1 MKNLHNKFAKN
12 LRAFAIVMLGMI
24 CLGITVGCSGMGI
37 DTIYDCLSASAIGGV
52 SVASLPIWF
61 IMKDGIKNFV
71 QKSDD
76 ERKDFT
82 DEENSKYL
90 ADLIKWQTK
99 SINDLQEKA
108 KSEGANKDD
117 ISNQIKTL
125 TEASIKNLQSSL
137 EAQGGVI
144 AKLSKELD
152 SSVKKDNLTFQQA
165 ILKSLDDN
173 KESIQGML
181 KDGAK
186 NIRLEIKASQG
197 AGDITSGTDFA
208 EMEAGVGQIATRQT
222 FMRNLFINKNTS
234 KEYVKYNDQETIV
247 RDAKNVAACAP
258 TTHLSKIT
266 WQVRTMQITKVR
278 DFVDVCIDM
287 MDDYDFV
294 EGEIRELVDTDV
306 RLKVDNDLLLG
317 DGIYPN
323 LVGVASV
330 ASTFAAGSYGLSV
343 QSPTL
348 IDLIRVAACQISD
361 FGQNN
366 KFNANVALVNPTD
379 QCLMTLEKDLNNNY
393 LIPNWIT
400 NDGVNIGAVRILT
413 NQLVPVNEMYIM
425 DSTKGT
431 VYSRKGVTVELG
443 FENNDNFE
451 KEIVTVK
458 AYERLNLRV
467 RNVDANAFMHIAS
480 ISAAITALT
489 KP

>member
-1 MKNLHNKFAKN
+1 MKKLHNKFANN
-12 LRAFAIVMLGMI
+12 LRAFACIMLGMI
-24 CLGITVGCSGMGI
+24 ALGISVGCSGMGM
-37 DTIYDCLSASAIGGV
+37 DTIYDCISASAIGGV

-61 IMKDGIKNFV
+61 IMKDGVKNFV

-82 DEENSKYL
+82 DEEKSKYL

-108 KSEGANKDD
+108 KAEGVDKDTIEKQINDLYSAN
-117 ISNQIKTL
+117 IASLKT
-125 TEASIKNLQSSL
+125 SL
-137 EAQGGVI
+137 ETQGGAI
-144 AKLSKELD
+144 AKLSKELEAT
-152 SSVKKDNLTFQQA
+152 SKKENLSFQA
-165 ILKSLDDN
+165 AVYKALEESKDEINTMLKSGG
-173 KESIQGML
+173 KTV
-181 KDGAK
+181 
-186 NIRLEIKASQG
+186 RLEIKASQG

-208 EMEAGVGQIATRQT
+208 EMESGVGQIATRQP
-222 FMRNLFINKNTS
+222 FVRELFINRNTNS
-234 KEYVKYNDQETIV
+234 EYVKYNDQETIV

-258 TTHLSKIT
+258 TVHASKIT
-266 WQVRTMQITKVR
+266 WQVRTMQISKIR

-287 MDDYDFV
+287 MDDYAFV
-294 EGEIRELVDTDV
+294 ESEIRSLVDTDV
-306 RLKVDNDLLLG
+306 RLKVDEQLLLG

-323 LVGVASV
+323 LNGVASV
-330 ASTFAAGSYGLSV
+330 ASTFVAGVYATAV
-343 QSPTL
+343 QTPTL

-366 KFNANVALVNPTD
+366 KFNANVAIVNPAD

-400 NDGVNIGAVRILT
+400 NDGVNIGAVRIIT

-431 VYSRKGVTVELG
+431 VYSRKGVSVEFG

-451 KEIVTVK
+451 KELVTVK
-458 AYERLNLRV
+458 AYERLNMRV
-467 RNVDANAFMHIAS
+467 RNVDANAFMHVPS
-480 ISAAITALT
+480 ISAAIIAIT